1 MTGHFLIGE
10 RGLAAVLCAALV
22 AAVAFAFW
30 PALGGD
36 WLNWDDHQNFTENPE
51 YRGLSAENIAW
62 AWTTYRVG
70 VYQPLAWILLGA
82 QYLVS
87 GMDPWGYHLA
97 SIAMHAAV
105 AVVLFLV
112 CLEAGG
118 RVRPTEGEAP
128 RRLRMLGTA
137 LAVALVMVHP
147 LRVEVVAWISCQPYL
162 PCALFY
168 LLALWAYLRAHPAE
182 GRFRAGWLAASMA
195 MFVAA
200 LLSKAP
206 AVSLPAVLLI
216 FDIWLLGRLPGAPW
230 TWWRRERLVVLAE
243 KLAFAAVT
251 VPFAAAAVA
260 AKLGL
265 AVPDAIDQS
274 LLKPVP
280 FLQLAE
286 SLWFYPLKTLVPIH
300 LSPFYGVVD
309 PSPGTWKLRAIAP
322 WATVVAV
329 VLMVLRPR
337 APATGIALAYI
348 VALAPNLGLVRIS
361 TQVAADRYVFIPS
374 LIILVMACM
383 VRWQDQWPAWPL
395 RAAGWPGAALRDAK
409 WPVAALRAAGWPR
422 AALRA
427 GALAAAL
434 LAVPVLAG
442 LSRAYA
448 PVWRDSITLWEHAL
462 RLRGGSA
469 PTVLSGLGQAYMLA
483 GRHGDAVR
491 MYAAGVTLQP
501 RLGETHRNLGLALA
515 HAGKLEEA
523 ETHLRIAASISPQL
537 PQIMFI
543 LGQVLWRQDK
553 TVPALAAFSM
563 ALFQE
568 PSNREARD
576 IVVDI
581 LTNTQDLDPPLLA
594 IAREALSRR

>member
-1 MTGHFLIGE
+1 
-10 RGLAAVLCAALV
+10 
-22 AAVAFAFW
+22 
-30 PALGGD
+30 
-36 WLNWDDHQNFTENPE
+36 
-51 YRGLSAENIAW
+51 
-62 AWTTYRVG
+62 
-70 VYQPLAWILLGA
+70 
-82 QYLVS
+82 
-87 GMDPWGYHLA
+87 
-97 SIAMHAAV
+97 
-105 AVVLFLV
+105 
-112 CLEAGG
+112 
-118 RVRPTEGEAP
+118 
-128 RRLRMLGTA
+128 
-137 LAVALVMVHP
+137 
-147 LRVEVVAWISCQPYL
+147 
-162 PCALFY
+162 
-168 LLALWAYLRAHPAE
+168 
-182 GRFRAGWLAASMA
+182 
-195 MFVAA
+195 
-200 LLSKAP
+200 
-206 AVSLPAVLLI
+206 
-216 FDIWLLGRLPGAPW
+216 
-230 TWWRRERLVVLAE
+230 VVLAE

-280 FLQLAE
+280 LLQLAE

-309 PSPGTWKLRAIAP
+309 PPPGTWKLRAIAP
-322 WATVVAV
+322 WATVVAE

-409 WPVAALRAAGWPR
+409 WPR

-434 LAVPVLAG
+434 LVVPVLAG

-469 PTVLSGLGQAYMLA
+469 TTVLSGLSQAYMLA
-483 GRHGDAVR
+483 GRHGEAVR

-515 HAGKLEEA
+515 HAGKLEDA

-537 PQIMFI
+537 PQIMFM